1 MCIWLGREV
10 RGWKGGLGDV
20 CAVKG
25 GREGVKYKT
34 GEWEELRKL
43 GLSAVWQE

>member
-1 MCIWLGREV
+1 MC
-10 RGWKGGLGDV
+10 
-20 CAVKG
+20 VKG
-25 GREGVKYKT
+25 RGGVKCKT

>member
-1 MCIWLGREV
+1 V
-10 RGWKGGLGDV
+10 
-20 CAVKG
+20 
-25 GREGVKYKT
+25 GVKCKT